1 MHICTT
7 NVRTADEDGT
17 KVILHIKEN
26 TKEKKYDKYF
36 EESEIKSLV
45 KKYSDFISYPIKL
58 KDETLNTMS
67 PIWKKNKKDIK
78 DNEYEEFYEQ
88 TYYDYN
94 KPLKTLHY
102 KVEGNTSY
110 TALLYIPSKRPYNYF
125 TSEFISISNYSKT
138 FIYFFYV

>member
-1 MHICTT
+1 
-7 NVRTADEDGT
+7 
-17 KVILHIKEN
+17 
-26 TKEKKYDKYF
+26 
-36 EESEIKSLV
+36 
-45 KKYSDFISYPIKL
+45 
-58 KDETLNTMS
+58 MS